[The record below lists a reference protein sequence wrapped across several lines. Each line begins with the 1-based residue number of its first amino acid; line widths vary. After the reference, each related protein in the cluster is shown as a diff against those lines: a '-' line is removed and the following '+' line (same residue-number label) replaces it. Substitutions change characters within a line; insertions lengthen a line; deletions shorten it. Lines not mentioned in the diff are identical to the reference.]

1 MTAPVRLD
9 ETSSYPV
16 RLAATLGQGWRRL
29 TRTPSHSRRAEAA
42 RRSSRHVVIMTALIA
57 VVIVALMFMLDARV
71 IQLMPPRGTASLW
84 PVRIVSDFGKSEYV
98 LWALLAA
105 LAITALTLPRLRG
118 RPRAILIGWGD
129 RLLFL
134 FCAVAVPVLAGDILK
149 GVIGRGRPFVGGH
162 ANPFNYSHFAWTEAY
177 ASFPSGHAMTSAAL
191 AFGIASLWPRL
202 RWWMA
207 GYVIVILATRLVLLA
222 HHPSD
227 VVAGALV
234 GVVGAMAVR
243 HWFAAR
249 RLAFTI
255 AADGV
260 ISALPG
266 SPAADLKK
274 VARAAFAPYEAPSAR
289 RV

>member
-1 MTAPVRLD
+1 MIAPARLD
-9 ETSSYPV
+9 EASSYPV
-16 RLAATLGQGWRRL
+16 RLVATLGQGWRRL
-29 TRTPSHSRRAEAA
+29 TRTPSHSRRADAA
-42 RRSSRHVVIMTALIA
+42 RRASRHVVIMTALVA
-57 VVIVALMFMLDARV
+57 AVIVALMFALDARV
-71 IQLMPPRGTASLW
+71 IQLMPPRGTANLW
-84 PVRIVSDFGKSEYV
+84 PVRIISDFGKSEYV
-98 LWALLAA
+98 LWTLLAA
-105 LAITALTLPRLRG
+105 LAIVALTLPRLRG
-118 RPRAILIGWGD
+118 RARAILIGWGD
-129 RLLFL
+129 RLLFV
-134 FCAVAVPVLAGDILK
+134 FSAVAVPVLVGDVLK
-149 GVIGRGRPFVGGH
+149 GIVGRGRPFVGGH

-191 AFGIASLWPRL
+191 AFAVASLWPRL

-207 GYVIVILATRLVLLA
+207 GYVIAILATRLLLLA

-255 AADGV
+255 AADGEV
-260 ISALPG
+260 LALPG
-266 SPAADLKK
+266 RSAADLKK
-274 VARAAFAPYEAPSAR
+274 VARAAFAPYETPSAR

>member
-1 MTAPVRLD
+1 MTAPAGL
-9 ETSSYPV
+9 ETNSSYPV
-16 RLAATLGQGWRRL
+16 RLVATLGQTWRRL

-42 RRSSRHVVIMTALIA
+42 RRSSRHALAITALIA
-57 VVIVALMFMLDARV
+57 VVIVALMFLLDARV
-71 IQLMPPRGTASLW
+71 IQLMPPRGTKSLW
-84 PVRIVSDFGKSEYV
+84 PVKIISDFGKSDYV
-98 LWALLAA
+98 LWTLLAV

-118 RPRAILIGWGD
+118 RARAILIGWGD

-134 FCAVAVPVLAGDILK
+134 FIAVAVPVLIGDVLK
-149 GVIGRGRPFVGGH
+149 GIIGRGRPFVGGH

-191 AFGIASLWPRL
+191 AFAVASLWPRL

-207 GYVIVILATRLVLLA
+207 GYVIVILATRLLLLA

-243 HWFAAR
+243 YWFAAR
-249 RLAFTI
+249 RLVFTI
-255 AADGV
+255 AADGTV
-260 ISALPG
+260 LALPG
-266 SPAADLKK
+266 PATADLKK

-289 RV
+289 RL

>member
-1 MTAPVRLD
+1 MTSPERRA

-16 RLAATLGQGWRRL
+16 RLVATLGQAWRRL
-29 TRTPSHSRRAEAA
+29 KRTPSHSRRAEAA
-42 RRSSRHVVIMTALIA
+42 RRSSRHALTIAALIA
-57 VVIVALMFMLDARV
+57 VVVIALMFALDARV
-71 IQLMPPRGTASLW
+71 IQAMPPRGTKNLW
-84 PVRIVSDFGKSEYV
+84 PVKIISDFGKSEYV
-98 LWALLAA
+98 LWTLLAL

-118 RPRAILIGWGD
+118 RARAILIGWGD

-134 FCAVAVPVLAGDILK
+134 FVAVAVPVLIGDVIK
-149 GVIGRGRPFVGGH
+149 GVVGRGRPFVGGH

-191 AFGIASLWPRL
+191 AFAVASLWPRL

-207 GYVIVILATRLVLLA
+207 GYVIVILVTRLLLLA

-249 RLAFTI
+249 RLVFTI
-255 AADGV
+255 AADGTV
-260 ISALPG
+260 SALPG
-266 SPAADLKK
+266 ATAAGLKK